1 MTGKTV
7 SHSQVIMSNVMLPQ
21 HANQSGN
28 VHGGEIMKMM
38 DSAAGV
44 VARRHSRSNVVT
56 ARVDELE
63 FHLPVHIGNV
73 VTCYGKLTF
82 VGKSSMEISVTVTVE
97 DVRKDEPAQ
106 KALSGILLLLP
117 WMVRENLSKSPLWS
131 WKAKKKDAYTNKAG
145 NVIWPISKSSCQAI
159 SSDHGLKVDGIV
171 GPLTYQALRSDL
183 PGTTT
188 YTVKPGDIILNQRQ
202 VWRLL
207 GRFDRRQSGCRQ
219 QEPPGR
225 TAVENPDQIKTG

>member
-73 VTCYGKLTF
+73 VTCHGKLTF

-106 KALSGILLLLP
+106 KALSAYFTFVALDDTG
-117 WMVRENLSKSPLWS
+117 KS
-131 WKAKKKDAYTNKAG
+131 
-145 NVIWPISKSSCQAI
+145 
-159 SSDHGLKVDGIV
+159 
-171 GPLTYQALRSDL
+171 
-183 PGTTT
+183 
-188 YTVKPGDIILNQRQ
+188 RQ
-202 VWRLL
+202 VPPLELENEEERRLYEQ
-207 GRFDRRQSGCRQ
+207 GRQRYLAHKQL
-219 QEPPGR
+219 E
-225 TAVENPDQIKTG
+225 K